1 VRFQGGGTKL
11 GWGRVTPE
19 PDLVLETAG
28 LDRIVEHNAGD
39 LTAVLQAGVHL
50 ADAQASFAAEGQM
63 LAIDP
68 PIAEERGDPATVGG
82 VVATADSG
90 PLRHRYGGIRDLVV
104 GITVA
109 LSDGT
114 LAHSGGRVIK
124 NVAGYD
130 LAKLFSGSFGT
141 LGLVVEV
148 AVRLHPRP
156 PASMTVAA
164 YGNDA
169 AVVSK
174 AAAAVSHASLEADC
188 LDVAWEQGT
197 GAVLVRFS
205 GGQPRARAT
214 QARDLLSRSGLDPD
228 PFIEDDEEVWTRQRA
243 RQRSGSG
250 AVVRVSGL
258 QTGLG
263 RVLQATTAL
272 SGSLVGRAGQGLSW
286 VRLPDAPP
294 DDLVAAVE
302 DLRKRLQP
310 FPCVVLDAP
319 TEVRDGLDPWGD
331 EPVDLM
337 HRVKERFDPAGICN
351 PGLFVGGI

>member
-1 VRFQGGGTKL
+1 
-11 GWGRVTPE
+11 
-19 PDLVLETAG
+19 
-28 LDRIVEHNAGD
+28 
-39 LTAVLQAGVHL
+39 
-50 ADAQASFAAEGQM
+50 M

-82 VVATADSG
+82 IVATADSG

-114 LAHSGGRVIK
+114 LAHSGGKVIK

-130 LAKLFSGSFGT
+130 LAKLFCGSFGT

-156 PASMTVAA
+156 NDSLTVAA
-164 YGNDA
+164 RGSDPG
-169 AVVSK
+169 VVSK

-188 LDVAWEQGT
+188 LDVAWEESAGV
-197 GAVLVRFS
+197 VLVRFS

-214 QARDLLSRSGLDPD
+214 QARDLLARAGLDPD
-228 PFIEDDEEVWTRQRA
+228 PFVEDDEDTWRRQRA
-243 RQRSGSG
+243 RQRAGAG

-263 RVLQATTAL
+263 PLLQATTAL

-286 VRLPDAPP
+286 VRLPQAPP
-294 DDLVAAVE
+294 EDLVAVVE

-319 TEVRDGLDPWGD
+319 AEVRSGLDPWGD

-337 HRVKERFDPAGICN
+337 HRVKERFDPAGVCN
-351 PGLFVGGI
+351 HGLFVGGI